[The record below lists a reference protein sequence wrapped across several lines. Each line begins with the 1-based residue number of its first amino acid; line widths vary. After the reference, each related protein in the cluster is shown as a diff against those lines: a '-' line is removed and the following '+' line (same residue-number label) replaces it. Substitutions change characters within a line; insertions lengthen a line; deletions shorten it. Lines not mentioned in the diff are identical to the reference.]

1 MRGKETINK
10 KRSISLILAI
20 VFSLS
25 ILSLSITAN
34 DVEQTID
41 SFVEQSG
48 ITVGKDT
55 QISVK
60 SYNQYDSVTDTMI
73 KRQYIDV
80 INPLADGI
88 TERSIILLYDNANGS
103 AIPAELN
110 YRADKT
116 DRSSGWLTVYP
127 ELTTTVVAQAYYSG
141 STSNY
146 MLLYGVIAFWHQSGT
161 DYITSLN
168 VQFQAEGCL
177 LNINTGAVSPYPM
190 NPPYWAEI
198 AVSNPYANIQ
208 YADYKTLDSG
218 YGLRTTGVMN
228 GGGALYVT
236 ITTSAGYVP
245 PECIYLF

>member
-60 SYNQYDSVTDTMI
+60 SYNQYDSVTDTM
-73 KRQYIDV
+73 
-80 INPLADGI
+80 
-88 TERSIILLYDNANGS
+88 T
-103 AIPAELN
+103 IPAELN

-168 VQFQAEGCL
+168 VQFQTEGCL

-190 NPPYWAEI
+190 NPPYCAEI
-198 AVSNPYANIQ
+198 AVSNPYANICP
-208 YADYKTLDSG
+208 
-218 YGLRTTGVMN
+218 R
-228 GGGALYVT
+228 
-236 ITTSAGYVP
+236 
-245 PECIYLF
+245 